1 MSCLRSF
8 RSNSQSRAAAAPLS
22 EPQCPMWETEAH
34 TVRLWAL
41 SERLE
46 ESGGAGRGQLSW
58 FQALISQRK
67 WWIWG
72 GWVGRRCVPAQVRVP
87 MCVPHACVCTPLCV

>member
-22 EPQCPMWETEAH
+22 EQQCPTWEVEAH
-34 TVRLWAL
+34 TGRLWVL

-46 ESGGAGRGQLSW
+46 ESGGAVRGQLSW
-58 FQALISQRK
+58 FHALISQRK
-67 WWIWG
+67 WWIQG
-72 GWVGRRCVPAQVRVP
+72 GRVGRRCVPAQVRVP
-87 MCVPHACVCTPLCV
+87 MCVAHAGVCTPLCV